1 MKHFRSL
8 WIPLI
13 LVLITLGCP
22 PAICSAE
29 PAWKAGLAR
38 RNITPTEP
46 LWLSGYGS
54 RDHTSEGTRLPLW
67 GKVLALES
75 ADGQR
80 AMIISLDVVGLD
92 RETAQQVRQELQAKA
107 GIQADRIAICSSHTH
122 TGPVVG
128 RNLDTMY
135 FFSAEEGAKIQ
146 RYTRRLQEHL
156 IQAGEEAV
164 RNLTTAHLSWG
175 VGWENFGVNRRNN
188 PEPLVRAHRAAG
200 KLRGPVDYDVP
211 ILRITDA
218 QDQLTA
224 LIFGYACHATV
235 LDDYLFSG
243 DYPGFAQAELER
255 RHPGVQAM
263 FLAGCGADIN
273 PLPRRTP
280 ELAEQYGR
288 RLADAVD
295 RGTEGVL
302 TSLSPRLEMQRI
314 EIDLP
319 YDTLPSKDTLLEKV
333 KSTDKYVVAYAKKM
347 LRQLDSQG
355 ALPKSY
361 PYPLSVWRLGGN
373 LTWIALGGE
382 VVVDYSLRLK
392 RELGSGTWVSGYSHD
407 VMAYIP
413 SRRVWD
419 EGGYEGGGAMIYYGL
434 PTRWASDAE
443 ERIIEAVK
451 RLTTGVR

>member
-1 MKHFRSL
+1 MKHFRRL

-13 LVLITLGCP
+13 LGLIEFGCP
-22 PAICSAE
+22 QLASSAE
-29 PAWKAGLAR
+29 PTWKAGLAR
-38 RNITPTEP
+38 RNITPTES

-54 RDHTSEGTRLPLW
+54 RDHASEGTRLPLW

-80 AMIISLDVVGLD
+80 AMIISLDVVGID
-92 RETAQQVRQELQAKA
+92 RLTAQEIRHQIQQKA

-122 TGPVVG
+122 SGPVVG
-128 RNLDTMY
+128 HNLDTMY
-135 FFSAEEGAKIQ
+135 FYSEEESAKIRRFTQ
-146 RYTRRLQEHL
+146 RLQEEL
-156 IQAGEEAV
+156 VQAGEEAI
-164 RNLTTAHLSWG
+164 RNLASAQLSWT

-200 KLRGPVDYDVP
+200 KLRGPIDYEVP
-211 ILRITDA
+211 VLRIVDA
-218 QDQLTA
+218 QEKLTA

-255 RHPGVQAM
+255 RHPGIQAM
-263 FLAGCGADIN
+263 FLAGCGADVN
-273 PLPRRTP
+273 PLPRRTA

-302 TSLSPRLEMQRI
+302 TSLPPRLEMRKT

-319 YDTLPSKDTLLEKV
+319 YDTLPSKETLLEKA

-347 LRQLDSQG
+347 LRELDSQG

-392 RELGSGTWVSGYSHD
+392 RELGPGTWVSAYSHD

-413 SRRVWD
+413 SKRVWD

-434 PTRWASDAE
+434 PTRWAGDAE

-451 RLTTGVR
+451 QLTPR